1 MTHQRWE
8 EVLVAEHEMIERA
21 MEVMKSEL
29 PKLAPGKS
37 HSRQLSRAIDFLLQ
51 FGDKLHNHKEEDHL
65 FPLME
70 QRGIPSQGGPIA
82 VMLMEH
88 EAERTLLTSML
99 AQLPDLQRSDADQIA
114 AFIREGNEYLQ
125 VRANHIWKE
134 NDVLYP
140 MGKRVL
146 SEEDNDALLVAFAEL
161 DADHY
166 GPEAAA
172 HYAKM
177 LDEVEQ
183 SAEAQ
188 ASLVHNLS
196 YEQIHGIMETL
207 PFEVT
212 FVDAEDTV
220 AYFNRLDKD
229 KVFVR
234 TRSVIGRKV
243 HKCHPSHSVDKVLEI
258 VQGFKAGTLDKAEFW
273 IDLKGEKI
281 LIRYLPV
288 RDDAGTYLGVLEV
301 TQEVGWLQKL
311 EGEKRLLGP

>member
-1 MTHQRWE
+1 MTLRRWD

-21 MEVMKSEL
+21 MVVMKSEL
-29 PKLAPGKS
+29 PKLAPGTKP
-37 HSRQLSRAIDFLLQ
+37 SRQLSRAIDFLLQ
-51 FGDKLHNHKEEDHL
+51 FGDRMHNHKEEDHL

-88 EAERTLLTSML
+88 QAERALLTSML
-99 AQLPDLQRSDADQIA
+99 AQLPDLRRASEDQVA
-114 AFIREGNEYLQ
+114 AFVRDGTEYLQ

-140 MGKRVL
+140 MGNRVL
-146 SEEDNDALLVAFAEL
+146 SNEDNDSLVAAFAAL

-177 LDEVEQ
+177 LDEVERG
-183 SAEAQ
+183 ADAQ

-207 PFEVT
+207 PFELT
-212 FVDAEDTV
+212 FVDADDTV
-220 AYFNRLDKD
+220 AYFNRLDRD

-243 HKCHPSHSVDKVLEI
+243 HKCHPSHSVDRVLEI
-258 VQGFKAGTLDKAEFW
+258 VEGFKAGTLDKAEFW
-273 IDLKGEKI
+273 IDFKGDKI
-281 LIRYLPV
+281 LIRYFPV

-311 EGEKRLLGP
+311 EGEKRLLDA